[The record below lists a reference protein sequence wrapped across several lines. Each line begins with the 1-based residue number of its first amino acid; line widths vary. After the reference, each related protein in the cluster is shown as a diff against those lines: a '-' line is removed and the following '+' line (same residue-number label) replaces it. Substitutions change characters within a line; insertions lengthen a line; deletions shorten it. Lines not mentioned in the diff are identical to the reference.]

1 MVAVAGPET
10 GAIEEHIMILPRLQ
24 AAWVLTAALLTP
36 AAPGAFGKDEPPAR
50 PPAAITVKMEDCQ
63 ASRPGKLAQAG
74 LLRLLIF
81 GPPKDLLVKRGALEV
96 EGEKYDLYL
105 PSAKSYATRNQAKA
119 GSDDDTSTRISIDLD
134 HDGQLTEEEGW
145 YASRPIRIGDRM
157 FEVQEIAED
166 GTRLVLK
173 PSTAPLRG
181 VIKGRK
187 CPPFAFTTPEGE
199 PVTRDRLGG
208 KAFLLD
214 IWSVT

>member
-1 MVAVAGPET
+1 MILTRLPVAGMLI
-10 GAIEEHIMILPRLQ
+10 GVILTL
-24 AAWVLTAALLTP
+24 
-36 AAPGAFGKDEPPAR
+36 AAPGAFGKDEPSAK
-50 PPAAITVKMEDCQ
+50 PPAAITVKMEGCQ

-74 LLRLLIF
+74 LLRLLFF
-81 GPPKDLLVKRGALEV
+81 GPPKDPLVKRGVVDV

-105 PSAKSYATRNQAKA
+105 PAAKSYSTRNQAKD
-119 GSDDDTSTRISIDLD
+119 GSGDDTSTLISIDFD

-157 FEVQEIAED
+157 FEVQEIAQD
-166 GTRLVLK
+166 GIRVVLK

-181 VIKGRK
+181 VIKGRR
-187 CPPFAFTTPEGE
+187 CPPFAFTTPGGE
-199 PVTRDRLGG
+199 PVTLDRLRG